1 MPLGVQLTTQELTN
15 AIRSLANGK
24 AVGLDGVSIKLLK
37 MILKSDPALR
47 RRLLVIVDRFWRG
60 GEVPPQRN
68 YATIM
73 VLQNK
78 ERSDRVWQLQ
88 GILLVAH
95 AGKILLKI
103 IACRLSENCERVG
116 VLPEEQSG
124 FRPNRSTADMMFV
137 IRRLQARKKQN
148 PLFAL
153 YLRGLINAFYVF

>member
-15 AIRSLANGK
+15 AISSLANGK

-68 YATIM
+68 YAIIM

-88 GILLVAH
+88 GILSC
-95 AGKILLKI
+95 K
-103 IACRLSENCERVG
+103 
-116 VLPEEQSG
+116 
-124 FRPNRSTADMMFV
+124 D
-137 IRRLQARKKQN
+137 
-148 PLFAL
+148 L
-153 YLRGLINAFYVF
+153 YVKD